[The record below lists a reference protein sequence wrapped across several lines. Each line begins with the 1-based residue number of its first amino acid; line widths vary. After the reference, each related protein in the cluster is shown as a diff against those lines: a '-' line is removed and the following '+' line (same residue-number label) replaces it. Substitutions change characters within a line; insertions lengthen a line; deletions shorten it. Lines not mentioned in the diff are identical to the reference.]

1 MNFAL
6 QKTLELL
13 IIIGLGIFLQKKV
26 AKQDLK
32 GVKVLVLSVA
42 LPATIFAAL
51 LKIELKGTL
60 LVFPLLALCFNL
72 LMLLASKYV
81 LASSLPTE
89 ENAKKRTLMMLLPS
103 LAPGLSCFPFL
114 VVYIGDD
121 SLALAALADV
131 GNKVFGLILLY
142 LLAMHWYHKRALK
155 EAGTSTGGKLKSLF
169 LSLINEPINIVIVL
183 GMIML
188 SFGLDLS
195 SLPGFLQNTVL
206 SMKVL
211 MTPLVLLFIG
221 MAVRINPG
229 EFGMILSLL
238 VRRAGIAFLLSG
250 IFVFLVPGLAP
261 AMILLLVVFPQSS
274 CSFWP
279 YAHMSAISSM
289 EDKDEQKEPTFDI
302 NFGVNILACSLPFS
316 TLLIIGVF
324 SFSDFFI
331 PGINLVLLGMAMVVI
346 SFAPVLIQK
355 LKTSKKEEKAEGF
368 SMISTNE
375 NNQ

>member
-1 MNFAL
+1 
-6 QKTLELL
+6 
-13 IIIGLGIFLQKKV
+13 
-26 AKQDLK
+26 
-32 GVKVLVLSVA
+32 
-42 LPATIFAAL
+42 
-51 LKIELKGTL
+51 
-60 LVFPLLALCFNL
+60 
-72 LMLLASKYV
+72 
-81 LASSLPTE
+81 
-89 ENAKKRTLMMLLPS
+89 MLLPS
-103 LAPGLSCFPFL
+103 LAPGLSCFPFI

-142 LLAMHWYHKRALK
+142 LLAMHWYHKRAIQ
-155 EAGTSTGGKLKSLF
+155 EAGASTGGKLKSLV
-169 LSLINEPINIVIVL
+169 LSLVNEPINIVIIL
-183 GMIML
+183 GLIML
-188 SFGLDLS
+188 SFGFDLS

-289 EDKDEQKEPTFDI
+289 EDKDEQKAPTFDI

-331 PGINLVLLGMAMVVI
+331 PGINLVLLGMAMVII

-355 LKTSKKEEKAEGF
+355 FKTSKKEKKAEGF
-368 SMISTNE
+368 SVISTNE

>member
-331 PGINLVLLGMAMVVI
+331 PGINLVLLGMAIVII
-346 SFAPVLIQK
+346 SFAPVLVQK

>member
-81 LASSLPTE
+81 LASTLPTE

-114 VVYIGDD
+114 VVYIGED

-142 LLAMHWYHKRALK
+142 LLAMHWYHKRSIK
-155 EAGTSTGGKLKSLF
+155 EADSSTGGKLKSLVM
-169 LSLINEPINIVIVL
+169 SLINEPINIVIIL
-183 GMIML
+183 GLIML
-188 SFGLDLS
+188 SFGLNLT

-250 IFVFLVPGLAP
+250 IFVLLVPSLAP

-279 YAHMSAISSM
+279 YAHMSTVSAM

-324 SFSDFFI
+324 SFSDFFL
-331 PGINLVLLGMAMVVI
+331 PALNLVLLGSMMVAV
-346 SFAPVLIQK
+346 SFAPVLYRK
-355 LKTSKKEEKAEGF
+355 LKSIKKGKKIENF
-368 SMISTNE
+368 SVIPSNE
-375 NNQ
+375 NN

>member
-81 LASSLPTE
+81 LASTLPTE

-114 VVYIGDD
+114 VVYIGED

-142 LLAMHWYHKRALK
+142 LLAMHWYHKRSIK
-155 EAGTSTGGKLKSLF
+155 EADSTTGGKLKSLVM
-169 LSLINEPINIVIVL
+169 SLINEPINIVIIL
-183 GMIML
+183 GLIML
-188 SFGLDLS
+188 SFGLNLT

-250 IFVFLVPGLAP
+250 IFVLLVPSLAP

-279 YAHMSAISSM
+279 YAHMSTVSAM

-324 SFSDFFI
+324 SFSDFFL
-331 PGINLVLLGMAMVVI
+331 PALNLVLLGSMMVAV
-346 SFAPVLIQK
+346 SFAPVLYRK
-355 LKTSKKEEKAEGF
+355 LKSIKKGKKIENF
-368 SMISTNE
+368 SVIPSNE
-375 NNQ
+375 NN

>member
-81 LASSLPTE
+81 LASTLPTE

-114 VVYIGDD
+114 VVYIGED

-142 LLAMHWYHKRALK
+142 LLAMHWYHKRSIK
-155 EAGTSTGGKLKSLF
+155 EADSSTGGKLKSLVM
-169 LSLINEPINIVIVL
+169 SLINEPINIVIIL
-183 GMIML
+183 GLIML
-188 SFGLDLS
+188 SFGLNLT

-250 IFVFLVPGLAP
+250 IFVLLVPSLAP

-279 YAHMSAISSM
+279 YAHMSTVSAM

-324 SFSDFFI
+324 SFSDFFL
-331 PGINLVLLGMAMVVI
+331 PALNLVLLGSMMVAI
-346 SFAPVLIQK
+346 SFAPVLYK
-355 LKTSKKEEKAEGF
+355 KFKTIKKGKKIENF
-368 SMISTNE
+368 SVIPSND
-375 NNQ
+375 NN

>member
-81 LASSLPTE
+81 LASTLPTE

-114 VVYIGDD
+114 VVYIGED

-142 LLAMHWYHKRALK
+142 LLAMHWYHKRSIK
-155 EAGTSTGGKLKSLF
+155 EADSSTGGKLKSLVM
-169 LSLINEPINIVIVL
+169 SLINEPINIVIIL
-183 GMIML
+183 GLIML
-188 SFGLDLS
+188 SFGLNLT

-250 IFVFLVPGLAP
+250 IFVLLVPSLAP

-279 YAHMSAISSM
+279 YAHMSTVSAM

-324 SFSDFFI
+324 SFSDFFL
-331 PGINLVLLGMAMVVI
+331 PALNLVLLGSMMVAV
-346 SFAPVLIQK
+346 SFAPVLYK
-355 LKTSKKEEKAEGF
+355 KFKTIKKGKKIENF
-368 SMISTNE
+368 SVIPSNE
-375 NNQ
+375 NN

>member
-1 MNFAL
+1 
-6 QKTLELL
+6 
-13 IIIGLGIFLQKKV
+13 
-26 AKQDLK
+26 
-32 GVKVLVLSVA
+32 
-42 LPATIFAAL
+42 
-51 LKIELKGTL
+51 
-60 LVFPLLALCFNL
+60 
-72 LMLLASKYV
+72 
-81 LASSLPTE
+81 
-89 ENAKKRTLMMLLPS
+89 MLLPS

-331 PGINLVLLGMAMVVI
+331 PGINLVLLGMAMVII
-346 SFAPVLIQK
+346 SFAPVLVQK